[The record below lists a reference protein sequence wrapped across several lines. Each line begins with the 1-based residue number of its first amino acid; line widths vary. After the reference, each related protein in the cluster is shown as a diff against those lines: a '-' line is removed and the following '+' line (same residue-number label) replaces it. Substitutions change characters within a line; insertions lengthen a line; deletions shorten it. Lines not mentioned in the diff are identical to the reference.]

1 VSSPLP
7 DQPRAEAEIAADVLN
22 RAPIAEAF
30 AWRILSLDCTQGL
43 VVGVL
48 GPWGSGKTTF
58 VNYARPALRAGS
70 SAVIDFNP
78 WMFSGAEALVDS
90 FFIELSAELR
100 LEKRLA
106 PIGRDL
112 ASYGESFAGLGWL
125 PVIGAWIERGRAGA
139 KVVKGILERR
149 SEGSSARR
157 RRLEA
162 ELAKLKVPIVV
173 VLDDID
179 RLSTEEIR
187 EIFKLIR
194 LTASFPN
201 VLYLVAFDRHRV
213 ERALSGNGIEGRD
226 YLEKILQA
234 AVDLPVLPAGTLTN
248 QAAAAVEAAIAGSEV
263 RELDQELWTNLM
275 IEVISPL
282 LSNMRDVR
290 RYGTAVFLTIDTL
303 GSEIALADLLAIEA
317 VRVFMP
323 DLYAELPSCAEVL
336 CTPGERGTS
345 PEKRAAD
352 KEKVE
357 GLIAAAGEGREE
369 VARAVIR
376 LLFPFG
382 RRHIENYAFG
392 PEFEAE
398 FMRERRL
405 GHRSVLALYL
415 ERVAGANLAGQAD
428 AEAAWELITDA
439 PALEAFLRAV
449 PAERREEIITALEA
463 YQNEFAAEMVVPAT
477 TALLNVGDDL
487 PQRPREML
495 GLDASLVVGR
505 VVVRLLRALPGPQQ
519 VSEAVSEIFDA
530 LRTLS
535 SRYELLRIAGVAED
549 SERELLSEVDR
560 QALGRRFSETVAAT
574 QKAALVGERELA
586 RVIYRARLYADPEAL
601 LIEIP
606 ADPEVTLTMLLSA
619 RSEQQS
625 QTVGSY
631 MVRRTSVFAWSALV
645 DLYGSEET
653 LLQRIAE
660 LKSSAVQIPADL
672 EELIDKY
679 LGGWRPRDFDDDE
692 VEEMTIPGEGGNG
705 EELDDPPEAD
715 GDQD

>member
-1 VSSPLP
+1 MSSPLP
-7 DQPRAEAEIAADVLN
+7 DQPRAEAEIAADVLE
-22 RAPIAEAF
+22 RAPMAEAF

-70 SAVIDFNP
+70 WAVIDFNP

-100 LEKRLA
+100 LKKPLA
-106 PIGRDL
+106 QIGRDL
-112 ASYGESFAGLGWL
+112 ASYCESFAGLGWL
-125 PVIGAWIERGRAGA
+125 PVIGAWVERGRGGA

-201 VLYLVAFDRHRV
+201 VLYLVAFDRPRV

-234 AVDLPVLPAGTLTN
+234 AVDLPILPAGTLTS
-248 QAAAAVEAAIAGSEV
+248 QAAVAVEAAIAGSEV
-263 RELDQELWTNLM
+263 RKLDQELWTNLM

-290 RYGTAVFLTIDTL
+290 RYGTAVFLTVDAL

-323 DLYAELPSCAEVL
+323 DLYAELPGCAEAL

-345 PEKRAAD
+345 PEERAAD
-352 KEKVE
+352 KKKVE
-357 GLIAAAGEGREE
+357 ALIAAAGEGREE
-369 VARAVIR
+369 VAKAMIR

-398 FMRERRL
+398 SIRERRL
-405 GHRSVLALYL
+405 GHSSVLSLYL
-415 ERVAGANLAGQAD
+415 ERVAGASLAGQAV
-428 AEAAWELITDA
+428 AEAAWERITDA
-439 PALEAFLRAV
+439 TALEAFLRAV
-449 PAERREEIITALEA
+449 PEERREEAITALEA
-463 YQNEFAAEMVVPAT
+463 YQDEFTADMVVPAA

-487 PQRPREML
+487 PRRSRGML
-495 GLDASLVVGR
+495 GLDVSLLVGR
-505 VVVRLLRALPGPQQ
+505 VVVRLLRVLSGPQQ
-519 VSEAVSEIFDA
+519 VAEAVK
-530 LRTLS
+530 RS
-535 SRYELLRIAGVAED
+535 S
-549 SERELLSEVDR
+549 
-560 QALGRRFSETVAAT
+560 TPC
-574 QKAALVGERELA
+574 A
-586 RVIYRARLYADPEAL
+586 R
-601 LIEIP
+601 
-606 ADPEVTLTMLLSA
+606 
-619 RSEQQS
+619 
-625 QTVGSY
+625 
-631 MVRRTSVFAWSALV
+631 
-645 DLYGSEET
+645 
-653 LLQRIAE
+653 
-660 LKSSAVQIPADL
+660 
-672 EELIDKY
+672 
-679 LGGWRPRDFDDDE
+679 
-692 VEEMTIPGEGGNG
+692 
-705 EELDDPPEAD
+705 
-715 GDQD
+715 